1 MFQGVREKAPAVI
14 FIDELDSIAGKREN
28 AGKDMEVR
36 IVA

>member
-1 MFQGVREKAPAVI
+1 MAPAVVL
-14 FIDELDSIAGKREN
+14 IDELDSIAGKREN

>member
-1 MFQGVREKAPAVI
+1 LNAPCVVL
-14 FIDELDSIAGKREN
+14 IDELDSIAGKREN